1 MITFLIVI
9 VFIIAN
15 FSMIISNKSNFKIL
29 FSFLVSLIVFIFLNN
44 LKYEYA
50 DLYLNFIT
58 LMNFM
63 ALSYVKFSQTGRIRV
78 LPSKRNNKTNN
89 MMPIVSSLVSTLLVL
104 ILLNGVSDEILE
116 RDILSLRETS
126 QDYFHDVNIMFVAGI
141 SFTVLFI
148 FLMKRVRE

>member
-9 VFIIAN
+9 IFIIAN
-15 FSMIISNKSNFKIL
+15 FAMIISNKSNFKIL

-78 LPSKRNNKTNN
+78 LPSGRNNRTNN

-126 QDYFHDVNIMFVAGI
+126 QNYFHDVNTMFVAGI

-148 FLMKRVRE
+148 FLIKRVRE

>member
-1 MITFLIVI
+1 
-9 VFIIAN
+9 
-15 FSMIISNKSNFKIL
+15 
-29 FSFLVSLIVFIFLNN
+29 
-44 LKYEYA
+44 
-50 DLYLNFIT
+50 
-58 LMNFM
+58 
-63 ALSYVKFSQTGRIRV
+63 
-78 LPSKRNNKTNN
+78 